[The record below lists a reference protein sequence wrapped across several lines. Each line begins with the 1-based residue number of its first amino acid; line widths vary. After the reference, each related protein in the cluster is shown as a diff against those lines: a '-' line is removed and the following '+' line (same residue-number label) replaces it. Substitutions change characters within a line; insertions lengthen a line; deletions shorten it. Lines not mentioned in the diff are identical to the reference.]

1 MENTNPQ
8 LHVILYSI
16 EKYRCLIK
24 KKKIEKFIRNKFKM
38 LENMTNFIFFI
49 KYTNKIFQKGKNDQ
63 W

>member
-1 MENTNPQ
+1 MSSYT
-8 LHVILYSI
+8 LLKSI
-16 EKYRCLIK
+16 DALLK